1 MNTRLTTTARLFA
14 LGAATLT
21 LATLA
26 APAMGQQATPGAPA
40 ARSSGIPQRD
50 TLIKMQRPVTITFTD
65 QRLEDVMRFLT
76 EVTGADM
83 EVMWLDERNMVGL
96 DKDRTINVRID
107 RRTALQALE
116 AVLERAG
123 ADSMG
128 SGESTWQLSEHGT
141 LQVGPK
147 ERLNRYKR
155 VEVYSIRDL
164 LLELPVFDN
173 VPEFDLQAVL
183 QGGGQG
189 GGGGGQS
196 PFREAQNDARPTRTV
211 EERAQDLMDLIRDL
225 VERDQWIE
233 NGGDG
238 ASMRFFQSNL
248 LVNAPDYVHR
258 QLNGYPYWPTAAT
271 RYNTVKGRRY
281 VTLGLEASNSTI
293 DGIENQ
299 PVTPP
304 GGSIAPSSGG
314 GRGVERF
321 GPDGSRSN
329 APRQGN

>member
-1 MNTRLTTTARLFA
+1 MNTRLTSSARLLA
-14 LGAATLT
+14 IGAAS
-21 LATLA
+21 LALASFA
-26 APAMGQQATPGAPA
+26 APCAAQQTAGTPAT
-40 ARSSGIPQRD
+40 RSSGIPQRD
-50 TLIKMQRPVTITFTD
+50 TLMKMQRPVTITFTD

-96 DKDRTINVRID
+96 DKDRTVNVRID

-123 ADSMG
+123 GDSMG
-128 SGESTWQLSEHGT
+128 GGESTWQLSEHGT

-147 ERLNRYKR
+147 ERLNKYKR

-164 LLELPVFDN
+164 LLELPVFNN
-173 VPEFDLQAVL
+173 VPEFDLQNVL

-189 GGGGGQS
+189 GGGSGQS
-196 PFREAQNDARPTRTV
+196 PFREAQNAAPTTRSV
-211 EERAQDLMDLIRDL
+211 DERAQDLMDLIRDL
-225 VERDQWIE
+225 VEREQWIE

-258 QLNGYPYWPTAAT
+258 QLNGYPYWPASAT
-271 RYNTVKGRRY
+271 RVSTVKGRRY
-281 VTLGLEASNSTI
+281 VTLGMEATNSTI
-293 DGIENQ
+293 SGIENQ

-304 GGSIAPSSGG
+304 GGSTAPAPAGP
-314 GRGVERF
+314 GVERF
-321 GPDGSRSN
+321 GPDGTRSTP
-329 APRQGN
+329 ARKGD